1 MESVAVASERL
12 ALAKQSPI
20 SVRQPSDSPL
30 HAIRLLAHGAED
42 ADMGHLTSEQPI
54 SAAAS
59 SGRPRRTRTRTP
71 WTPATSSDGSEHIPT
86 ASPESMG
93 GSYSHHTPNP
103 RIIRITSARYSPL
116 LKAIEMGL
124 REHAPT
130 EGAG

>member
-1 MESVAVASERL
+1 MPFADPASL
-12 ALAKQSPI
+12 HTALKTLIWAI
-20 SVRQPSDSPL
+20 S
-30 HAIRLLAHGAED
+30 
-42 ADMGHLTSEQPI
+42 TSEQPI

-93 GSYSHHTPNP
+93 GSYSHHTPNL
-103 RIIRITSARYSPL
+103 RIIRTTSARYSPL

-124 REHAPT
+124 REHAPA